1 MKSPTSYYEWVECF
15 DYIKDKPRN
24 DLYLDILKKGRL
36 DADQNLLMKLIKELA
51 NIISYR
57 LENTISSFTEY
68 LQSGIDYNGL
78 SLEIITVRKE
88 FNYAK
93 KLVYLN
99 IIPKDISANLANTI
113 QLKANQLQEVLEQKT
128 KNADRSGILNSLI
141 KSNPINKLEEVK

>member
-1 MKSPTSYYEWVECF
+1 MNCPTSYYEWIECF
-15 DYIKDKPRN
+15 EYIKDKPRN
-24 DLYLDILKKGRL
+24 DLYLDILKKGKL

-57 LENTISSFTEY
+57 LENTISAFTEY

-99 IIPKDISANLANTI
+99 VIPKDISANLANTI

-128 KNADRSGILNSLI
+128 RNADRSGILNSLI
-141 KSNPINKLEEVK
+141 KSNPINKLEEIK